1 MSTVI
6 GSSGTP
12 DPEEPQDTQDAQD
25 PQDSQDSDDSR
36 EEPQIP
42 EVDGDVD
49 PADEGAVD
57 PADEGELDPEEWD
70 ESEPEPVPEPGEKT
84 SPARVRAYESPAAPR
99 AEAAAEEPPTPVDD
113 AASRA
118 KRMRRRRRAV
128 GSVALAVVVIGVV
141 GAIMPFTP
149 MMPVHGINVDG
160 TQNLSTGEVQDL
172 TGIEPE
178 TPMGRVDVQGAAQ
191 RVAGNPWVSS
201 VTVKRDWPSAIDV
214 VVDEH
219 KPVAFVTEDDGAHL
233 IDDEG
238 KDFIVAEP
246 PAGAMELVGPGIGDE
261 EGKRHAVE
269 IAASISDKARGE
281 VESLEA
287 RGPYEYVLHVA
298 GGRQVTWGAAED
310 NINKALA
317 LETVL
322 QLEGTEFNISNP
334 ELVTS
339 R

>member
-70 ESEPEPVPEPGEKT
+70 ESEPEPEPEPGEKT
-84 SPARVRAYESPAAPR
+84 SPARVRAYESTAAPR

-128 GSVALAVVVIGVV
+128 GSVGLAVVVIGVV

-160 TQNLSTGEVQDL
+160 TQNLSVGEVQDL

-191 RVAGNPWVSS
+191 RVAGIAV
-201 VTVKRDWPSAIDV
+201 DDV
-214 VVDEH
+214 R
-219 KPVAFVTEDDGAHL
+219 GR
-233 IDDEG
+233 EG
-238 KDFIVAEP
+238 
-246 PAGAMELVGPGIGDE
+246 
-261 EGKRHAVE
+261 
-269 IAASISDKARGE
+269 
-281 VESLEA
+281 LEA
-287 RGPYEYVLHVA
+287 RCDGRAHRAVVVA
-298 GGRQVTWGAAED
+298 GRARRSGLLGGGRHSVGTLSAAVPGAGRRGVVPASGL
-310 NINKALA
+310 IC
-317 LETVL
+317 
-322 QLEGTEFNISNP
+322 G
-334 ELVTS
+334 
-339 R
+339 

>member
-1 MSTVI
+1 MSTAI

-12 DPEEPQDTQDAQD
+12 DPEEPQDTQDIQDTQD
-25 PQDSQDSDDSR
+25 PQDSQELDDSR
-36 EEPQIP
+36 EEPQTP
-42 EVDGDVD
+42 EDASD
-49 PADEGAVD
+49 VD

-84 SPARVRAYESPAAPR
+84 SPARVRAYESTAAPR

-128 GSVALAVVVIGVV
+128 GSVGLAVVVIGVV

>member
-42 EVDGDVD
+42 EDDV
-49 PADEGAVD
+49 AVD

-70 ESEPEPVPEPGEKT
+70 ESEPEPEPEPGEKT
-84 SPARVRAYESPAAPR
+84 SPARVRAYESTAAPR

-238 KDFIVAEP
+238 KDFIIAEP

-269 IAASISDKARGE
+269 IAASISEKARGE